1 MSLDGFGVNPVS
13 DDHKPTSSKKFN
25 ADDVEVVEKTRVW
38 DGYFKLDKYLMRHAL
53 HDGGTSGEMS
63 REIFERGH
71 AAAAILY
78 DPDTEKLV
86 FIEQF
91 RPGAYAALK
100 SPWFDE
106 KQFSPWLLEIVA
118 GIIDE
123 GETPEGVIKREA
135 IEEANCHVLDMVPI
149 SHYLVTPGGS
159 SESMFL
165 FCARINAADA
175 GGIHGLTEEHEDIRV
190 LPVDV
195 AQAFKWLDEGRFI
208 NSMTLIAMQW
218 FSTNHASLK
227 ARWGA

>member
-1 MSLDGFGVNPVS
+1 MTDS
-13 DDHKPTSSKKFN
+13 DKPHSSENFK
-25 ADDVEVVEKTRVW
+25 ADDVEVVEKNRVW
-38 DGYFKLDKYLMRHAL
+38 DGYFKLDKYILRHTL
-53 HDGGTSGEMS
+53 HGGGTSGEMS

-78 DPDTEKLV
+78 DPHIEKLV

-91 RPGAYAALK
+91 RPGAFAALK

-106 KQFSPWLLEIVA
+106 KEFSPWLLEIVA

-149 SHYLVTPGGS
+149 THYLVSPGGTT
-159 SESMFL
+159 ESMFL

-190 LPVDV
+190 LSVDV
-195 AQAFKWLDEGRFI
+195 AKALKWIDEGRFV

-218 FSTNHASLK
+218 FAANHASLK
-227 ARWGA
+227 ARWGG

>member
-1 MSLDGFGVNPVS
+1 MIN
-13 DDHKPTSSKKFN
+13 DDKPYPSKNLKT
-25 ADDVEVVEKTRVW
+25 DDVEVVEKTRVW
-38 DGYFKLDKYLMRHAL
+38 DGYFKLDKYLLRHSL
-53 HDGGTSGEMS
+53 HDGGMSGKMS

-78 DPDTEKLV
+78 DPDIEKLV

-106 KQFSPWLLEIVA
+106 EKFSPWILEIVA

-123 GETPEGVIKREA
+123 GETPDSVIRREA
-135 IEEANCHVLDMVPI
+135 VEEANCEVLDMVPI
-149 SHYLVTPGGS
+149 THYLVSPGGS
-159 SESMFL
+159 TESMFL
-165 FCARINAADA
+165 FCARINASNA
-175 GGIHGLTEEHEDIRV
+175 GGVYGLTEEHEDIRV

-195 AQAFKWLDEGRFI
+195 GDALKWLDQGRFI

-218 FSTNHASLK
+218 FAANHASMR
-227 ARWGA
+227 ARWTK